1 MENYYKTLGVS
12 EDADAKEIKAKYRK
26 LAMKYHPDR
35 NPDDKNAEEM
45 FKTVSEAYE
54 ILGDENKRKEYDE
67 KRKNKRNSNNSQ
79 RFDGKKSSRAEQNS
93 ESAKRGAEAF
103 FRNFSANPNDIKNMF
118 ESAKDGLKEGVKPE
132 KNIFRE
138 VSSELKPK
146 KVGWNIIKEKL
157 KKATVNYE
165 VYDYINHHVPE
176 HRNFLKFFYPSNNR
190 YRRSI
195 EYMKNNK
202 YLIMTEKDNT
212 KPLF

>member
-1 MENYYKTLGVS
+1 MTNYYKILGVS
-12 EDADAKEIKAKYRK
+12 EDADAKEIKTKYRK

-118 ESAKDGLKEGVKPE
+118 ESAFDVNNMSNSDKDKM
-132 KNIFRE
+132 RE
-138 VSSELKPK
+138 HKKSMEQSFENFFKPK
-146 KVGWNIIKEKL
+146 K
-157 KKATVNYE
+157 
-165 VYDYINHHVPE
+165 
-176 HRNFLKFFYPSNNR
+176 
-190 YRRSI
+190 
-195 EYMKNNK
+195 NK
-202 YLIMTEKDNT
+202 
-212 KPLF
+212 

>member
-1 MENYYKTLGVS
+1 MINYYKILGVS

-35 NPDDKNAEEM
+35 NPDDKKAEEM

-79 RFDGKKSSRAEQNS
+79 RFAGKKSSRAEQNS

-118 ESAKDGLKEGVKPE
+118 ESAFDVNNMSSSDKDKM
-132 KNIFRE
+132 RE
-138 VSSELKPK
+138 HKKSMEQSFENFFKPK
-146 KVGWNIIKEKL
+146 K
-157 KKATVNYE
+157 
-165 VYDYINHHVPE
+165 
-176 HRNFLKFFYPSNNR
+176 
-190 YRRSI
+190 
-195 EYMKNNK
+195 NK
-202 YLIMTEKDNT
+202 
-212 KPLF
+212 